1 MAEDCGGPRGPT
13 DMDSTAPNTVP
24 KLLARNAR
32 EMADRCAM
40 RAKEY
45 GIWREWTWAAVL
57 TETRAIAAGLA
68 AAGVVRGATIAIIG
82 DNRPRL
88 YWSISAVQMLGAVPV
103 PIFQEANAA
112 EMGFIIDHAGVD
124 LAIAEDQEQVD
135 KLLAI
140 RARHGRPRTIIYN
153 DGRGLTDTA
162 GSGLISLDALRERG
176 ATQAGAL
183 DDAIA
188 AGRGSDLSVLLY
200 TSGTTGAPKGVMLS
214 HANVIAAAQAAIRF
228 DGLTATDEVLAY
240 LPMAWVGDYLS
251 SHVQSLVAAYCVSCP
266 ESGATLLAD
275 LREIGPTYFIA
286 PPRIFETLLSDVT
299 SRMAGAGRLK
309 RLLYDGCIAL
319 AQRVGGPIL
328 EGAPVPVIDR
338 LRYRLAD
345 AVIYGPLRN
354 ALGFS
359 RVRRAYVVGDAI
371 GPDVFRF
378 YRALGLNLKQSFSL
392 TEASGFVCLQQ
403 DAKVRSD
410 TVGVAIPGVTL
421 RIDPSGEVLAFG
433 NGTFIGYHN
442 DPIATA
448 AVKTADGWLRTGDT
462 GVLDPDGQL
471 RVIDRAADIGRL
483 RDGTRFTPKLIETR
497 LKFFPYIKEAV
508 AFGDGQDQVACL
520 LDIDAA
526 AVGGW
531 AERNG
536 VLFSGHQELAAR
548 PEVYKLLENCVTAV
562 NRDLAAD
569 PTQAGQVIGRFLILP
584 KPLDADDGELTRMR
598 KIRRMVI
605 AERYATLIDGL
616 YSDRDSVMLNTRIAF
631 DDGRVSLLEADV
643 AIHTLGQP
651 VRTS

>member
-1 MAEDCGGPRGPT
+1 MAEDLGRTSGPT
-13 DMDSTAPNTVP
+13 DMDPTLPDTLP
-24 KLLARNAR
+24 KLLVRNAR
-32 EMADRCAM
+32 DMADRCAM

-68 AAGVVRGATIAIIG
+68 ASGVGRGATIAIIG
-82 DNRPRL
+82 DNRPHL
-88 YWSISAVQMLGAVPV
+88 YWSICSAQMLGAVPV

-112 EMGFIIDHAGVD
+112 EMGFIIDHADID

-140 RARHGRPRTIIYN
+140 RAHHGRPRTIVYK
-153 DGRGLTDTA
+153 DGRGLTETA
-162 GSGLISLDALRERG
+162 GSGLISLDALRQFG
-176 ATQAGAL
+176 AAQPETL
-183 DDAIA
+183 DSAIA
-188 AGRGSDLSVLLY
+188 AGQGGDLSVLLY

-214 HANVIAAAQAAIRF
+214 HANVIAAAQGAISF
-228 DGLTATDEVLAY
+228 DGLTARDAVLAY
-240 LPMAWVGDYLS
+240 LPMAWVGDYLGS
-251 SHVQSLVAAYCVSCP
+251 YAQSLVAGYCVSCP

-299 SRMAGAGRLK
+299 SRMASAGPLK
-309 RLLYDGCIAL
+309 RRLYDGCIAL
-319 AQRVGGPIL
+319 AQRVGGKIL
-328 EGAPVPVIDR
+328 EGGPVALTDR
-338 LRYRLAD
+338 LLYRLAD

-392 TEASGFVCLQQ
+392 TEAGGFVCLQQ
-403 DAKVRSD
+403 DDTVRAD
-410 TVGVAIPGVTL
+410 TVGVAVPGIAL
-421 RIDPSGEVLAFG
+421 RIELGGEIQVRG
-433 NGTFIGYHN
+433 DGTFLGYHK
-442 DPIATA
+442 DPAATEA
-448 AVKTADGWLRTGDT
+448 AKTADGWLRSGDT

-508 AFGDGQDQVACL
+508 AFGDGRDHVACL
-520 LDIDAA
+520 LDIDTG

-536 VLFSGHQELAAR
+536 VVFSGHQELAGRA
-548 PEVYKLLENCVTAV
+548 EVYRLLADCVEAV

-569 PTQAGQVIGRFLILP
+569 PAQAGQGIGRFLILP

-605 AERYATLIDGL
+605 AERYEALIDGL
-616 YSDRDSVMLNTRIAF
+616 YSDRDRVMLNARIAF
-631 DDGRVSLLEADV
+631 DDGRVSTLEADI
-643 AIHTLGQP
+643 AIHTIG
-651 VRTS
+651 RTP

>member
-1 MAEDCGGPRGPT
+1 MAEDLGRTRGPT
-13 DMDSTAPNTVP
+13 DMDPTLPDTLP

-45 GIWREWTWAAVL
+45 GIWREWTWAGVL
-57 TETRAIAAGLA
+57 AETRAIAAGLA
-68 AAGVVRGATIAIIG
+68 ALGVGRGATIAIIG
-82 DNRPRL
+82 DNRPPL
-88 YWSISAVQMLGAVPV
+88 YWSICSAQMLGAVPV

-112 EMGFIIDHAGVD
+112 EMGFIIDHADID

-135 KLLAI
+135 KLLAV
-140 RARHGRPRTIIYN
+140 RARHGRPRTIVYK

-162 GSGLISLDALRERG
+162 GSGLISLDALRQRG
-176 ATQAGAL
+176 AAQAVAL
-183 DDAIA
+183 DTAIA
-188 AGRGSDLSVLLY
+188 AGRGGDLSVLLY
-200 TSGTTGAPKGVMLS
+200 TSGTTGRPKGVMLS
-214 HANVIAAAQAAIRF
+214 HANVIAAAQSAISF

-240 LPMAWVGDYLS
+240 LPMAWVGDYLCS
-251 SHVQSLVAAYCVSCP
+251 YAQSLVAGYCVSCP

-299 SRMAGAGRLK
+299 SRMASAGRLK
-309 RLLYDGCIAL
+309 RLLYDGSIAL
-319 AQRVGGPIL
+319 AQRVGGRIL
-328 EGAPVPVIDR
+328 DGGPVPLADR
-338 LRYRLAD
+338 LRYGLAD

-392 TEASGFVCLQQ
+392 TEASGFVCLQP
-403 DAKVRSD
+403 DAKVRPD
-410 TVGVAIPGVTL
+410 TVGVAVPGVTL
-421 RIDPSGEVLAFG
+421 RIEPSGEILALSD
-433 NGTFIGYHN
+433 GTFIGYHK
-442 DPIATA
+442 DPAATEA
-448 AVKTADGWLRTGDT
+448 AKTADGWLRTGDT

-471 RVIDRAADIGRL
+471 RVIDRAADIGHL

-508 AFGDGQDQVACL
+508 AFGEGQDQVACL

-536 VLFSGHQELAAR
+536 VIFSGHQELAAR
-548 PEVYKLLENCVTAV
+548 PEVYTLLADCVAAV
-562 NRDLAAD
+562 NRDLAAE
-569 PTQAGQVIGRFLILP
+569 PTQSGQVIRRFLILP

-605 AERYATLIDGL
+605 AERYAALIDGL
-616 YSDRDSVMLNTRIAF
+616 TSDRDHVTLNTRIAF
-631 DDGRVSLLEADV
+631 DDGRVTVLEADI
-643 AIHTLGQP
+643 AIHTIG
-651 VRTS
+651 RTP